1 MRRLNFDDDGPSA
14 SQEERAR
21 RREAI
26 DDLIDDHV
34 EDEGAREQF
43 RLKLDALIRACLPE
57 PQGGLSQ
64 EGSLEQ
70 ASDASIDEIVRRV
83 IDPAYSRLN
92 KLLDGVPNPS
102 SYVR

>member
-1 MRRLNFDDDGPSA
+1 MRRLNFDDEPSA

-57 PQGGLSQ
+57 PEGGMSQ

-70 ASDASIDEIVRRV
+70 ASDASIDAIVRRV
-83 IDPAYSRLN
+83 IDPSMSRLN
-92 KLLDGVPNPS
+92 SLTRGVRNPS
-102 SYVR
+102 EYVR